1 MPLFSIKN
9 EKLERVKEVPFRSER
24 KDIQR
29 ITEASF
35 EDVFG
40 FISSIQI
47 VFALFR
53 QPGIEKR

>member
-9 EKLERVKEVPFRSER
+9 EQLERVKEVPFRSER
-24 KDIQR
+24 KDTQR
-29 ITEASF
+29 ITEASL
-35 EDVFG
+35 EEVFG

-47 VFALFR
+47 VFALLR

>member
-9 EKLERVKEVPFRSER
+9 EKLERVKEVPFRSEC

-29 ITEASF
+29 ITEANL

-47 VFALFR
+47 VFA
-53 QPGIEKR
+53 PKNSSETWKP